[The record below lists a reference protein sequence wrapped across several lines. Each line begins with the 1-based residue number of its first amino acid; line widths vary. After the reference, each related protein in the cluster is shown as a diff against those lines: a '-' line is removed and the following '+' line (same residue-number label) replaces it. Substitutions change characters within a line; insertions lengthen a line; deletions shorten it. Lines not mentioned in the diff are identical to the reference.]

1 MLTHLANLANRAH
14 CALVLAVVLG
24 PVKCTFLVRRATVD
38 RGVAS
43 CTDLEFGELVELD
56 FYCVMW
62 VTLAQ
67 SLGLSCL

>member
-1 MLTHLANLANRAH
+1 MLAHLANLTNRAH

-24 PVKCTFLVRRATVD
+24 PVKCTFLVCCAAVN

-43 CTDLEFGELVELD
+43 RTDLEFGELVEFDL
-56 FYCVMW
+56 YCVMW